1 MTNSGVARK
10 KACPQ
15 SIFSTLFARDAASGY
30 QYCSNLF
37 KSVSQPT
44 SCLFHSLLPVK
55 DRATDTPIRATP
67 KRPQIPTCTK
77 ITCCSTDSY
86 RPHRCCHLHLYAC
99 IYVRIYLCTVV
110 AAQWWYEQMFLS
122 KCSGISEL
130 YMVYQ
135 WLLLVSAIKYSR
147 HMCLQTKRLSAIM
160 QCADTRHNAGLY
172 ASRATVDQPGQSTS
186 LPPTARWRHFSSY
199 FTGSQ
204 FGFFWKICT
213 TKHFGGKDDRPTF

>member
-37 KSVSQPT
+37 KLVSQPT
-44 SCLFHSLLPVK
+44 SCLFHSLLPAK

-86 RPHRCCHLHLYAC
+86 RPHRCCHLQLYAC
-99 IYVRIYLCTVV
+99 IYVRIYLCTSCGCTVMIWANV
-110 AAQWWYEQMFLS
+110 FIKMQWHFWTIYGVPVTTFGLCNNIQS
-122 KCSGISEL
+122 S
-130 YMVYQ
+130 Y
-135 WLLLVSAIKYSR
+135 VSADEASVGYYAVCGHTPQCWPICQQSYSR
-147 HMCLQTKRLSAIM
+147 SAG
-160 QCADTRHNAGLY
+160 AKYVSAAH
-172 ASRATVDQPGQSTS
+172 STMTS
-186 LPPTARWRHFSSY
+186 FLKLFHW
-199 FTGSQ
+199 
-204 FGFFWKICT
+204 
-213 TKHFGGKDDRPTF
+213 

>member
-44 SCLFHSLLPVK
+44 SCLFHSLLPAK

-99 IYVRIYLCTVV
+99 IYVRIYLCTSCGCTVMIWANV
-110 AAQWWYEQMFLS
+110 FIKMQWHFWTIYGVPVTTFGLCNNIQSSCVCRRSVCRLL
-122 KCSGISEL
+122 CSVRTHATMLAYTPAEL
-130 YMVYQ
+130 Q
-135 WLLLVSAIKYSR
+135 
-147 HMCLQTKRLSAIM
+147 
-160 QCADTRHNAGLY
+160 
-172 ASRATVDQPGQSTS
+172 
-186 LPPTARWRHFSSY
+186 
-199 FTGSQ
+199 
-204 FGFFWKICT
+204 
-213 TKHFGGKDDRPTF
+213 